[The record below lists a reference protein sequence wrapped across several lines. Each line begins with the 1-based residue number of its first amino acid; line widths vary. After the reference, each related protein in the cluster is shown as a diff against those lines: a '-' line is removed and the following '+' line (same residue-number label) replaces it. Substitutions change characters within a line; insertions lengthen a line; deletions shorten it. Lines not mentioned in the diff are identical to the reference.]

1 LREIY
6 TFLTPLWKEVEMV
19 QDIQLPEAPD
29 WMDKAKER
37 ARDIMDRHESCAQ
50 SILVAFMETFGIE
63 DPMVVRTA
71 GAFHGGMMTSLTCGV
86 HVGAL
91 MFLGLLMGRED
102 IEEGLEGLMPVIG
115 PTHELVARLTDR
127 LGSHSCRE
135 LTGVDF
141 TDLDQAMN
149 FYVAGENKKCI
160 DRVAEGA
167 QVLAAFLVEKKEN
180 GELFRT

>member
-1 LREIY
+1 
-6 TFLTPLWKEVEMV
+6 MV
-19 QDIQLPEAPD
+19 QDVQLPEAAD
-29 WMDKAKER
+29 WMDQVKQR
-37 ARDIMDRHESCAQ
+37 AEEIMEKHESCAQ
-50 SILVAFMETFGIE
+50 SILVAFMETYGID
-63 DPMVVRTA
+63 DPMVVRAA
-71 GAFHGGMMTSLTCGV
+71 GALHGGMMTSLTCGV

-91 MFLGLLMGRED
+91 MFLGLLMGREN

-149 FYVAGENKKCI
+149 FYVTGENKKCI
-160 DRVAEGA
+160 DRVAQGA
-167 QVLAAFLVEKKEN
+167 EILAAFLAEKKES